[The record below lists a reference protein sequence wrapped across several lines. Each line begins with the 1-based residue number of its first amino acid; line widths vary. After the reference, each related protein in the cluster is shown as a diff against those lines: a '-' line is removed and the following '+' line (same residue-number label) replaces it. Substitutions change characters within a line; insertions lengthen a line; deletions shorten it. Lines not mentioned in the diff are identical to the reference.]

1 MSKRLTET
9 ERLNI
14 IKDYINKKEIKDY
27 IVKET
32 IDKEGDARYIV
43 RKIDRRTQKEKITD
57 QIDKLQKRL
66 AKINNKENDTTSRT
80 NNTDSSPIEQSK

>member
-32 IDKEGDARYIV
+32 IDKDGDARYIV

-80 NNTDSSPIEQSK
+80 NNTDSSPIEQSE

>member
-32 IDKEGDARYIV
+32 IDKDGDARYIV